1 MSADLDGMGLRGGPK
16 GEGMARTLLKFIT
29 VVSIAVFFSA
39 SCASQR
45 DIISLNDQLKALY
58 GQTRKEGRRFDKLV
72 EKLEEEIRANE
83 ARQKEIEQDQ
93 NTLKEGQEA
102 LRVQLAQLGADL
114 VGTKESIQTLTGR
127 VEENSHLLKTTV
139 EGDITKED
147 SMVSQM
153 GQISLT
159 VDDLKSRI
167 EKIENYLPLETAAKK
182 EKAGLEKPP
191 PTPEIGQ
198 EDVGVAEKKK
208 VTESAIYDRAL
219 GYYRD
224 GRYEDAIGVFEN
236 FLELYPKSDL
246 ADNAHFWIGESHK
259 DLKRYEEAILA
270 YQKVIDGYP
279 SGNKVPAAMLQQAF
293 AFERINDKTTANLV
307 LKKLVKKFPKT
318 KEAEIAKKRLKQD

>member
-1 MSADLDGMGLRGGPK
+1 
-16 GEGMARTLLKFIT
+16 MARISLKFIT
-29 VVSIAVFFSA
+29 VVLIAVFFSA

-58 GQTRKEGRRFDKLV
+58 GQTRKEGRRFDKSV

-127 VEENSHLLKTTV
+127 VEENSHLLKRTI

-153 GQISLT
+153 EEISFT

-167 EKIENYLPLETAAKK
+167 EKIENYLPPETAAKK
-182 EKAGLEKPP
+182 KAGLGKPP

-198 EDVGVAEKKK
+198 EEVGVAEKKK
-208 VTESAIYDRAL
+208 VTESAVYDRAL

-236 FLELYPKSDL
+236 FLALYPKSDL

-259 DLKRYEEAILA
+259 DSKRYEEAILA

-279 SGNKVPAAMLQQAF
+279 NGNKVPAAMLQQAF
-293 AFERINDKTTANLV
+293 AFERIKDKTTANLV

-318 KEAEIAKKRLKQD
+318 REGQIAKQRLKQD